1 MLRDKLAKMAKTMDA
16 RQKLEKIRNL
26 KEGKLEVKKL
36 GGITLTK
43 RAGGAIVLT
52 TNKGAA
58 AAPTKLTPEVRI
70 RRVFCSREIP
80 TSTLI

>member
-1 MLRDKLAKMAKTMDA
+1 MAKTMDA

-58 AAPTKLTPEVRI
+58 APTKLTPEVR
-70 RRVFCSREIP
+70 
-80 TSTLI
+80 TSQDQVPRSGFL